1 MIRDGWLISTRYKC
15 LVSLEVVS
23 IFVYVKK
30 LHLMKLKNI
39 KGQFGVVKL
48 GKIGNELV
56 AVKIMKQGSMEES
69 SFIDEAEVMAYV

>member
-1 MIRDGWLISTRYKC
+1 
-15 LVSLEVVS
+15 
-23 IFVYVKK
+23 
-30 LHLMKLKNI
+30 MKLKNI

>member
-1 MIRDGWLISTRYKC
+1 MQTLNT
-15 LVSLEVVS
+15 L
-23 IFVYVKK
+23 
-30 LHLMKLKNI
+30 
-39 KGQFGVVKL
+39 GQFGVVKL